1 MSLIPIVSD
10 EEASPEQVVLFE
22 HCTKMLGRV
31 ANAIRVASHSPK
43 VAQALLG
50 FMIPAIREEVT
61 GVLGVRIKT
70 LAILKTSMLNGC
82 NYCIGHNTQLG
93 RAVGFSDD
101 QINALEGDYQG
112 SGLFSADETAAIAWA
127 ESLTLKTY
135 REKPE
140 VMEELKKHFSDEQIV
155 EITMV
160 SGFFNFWNRFTDGL
174 QVDIEAKE
182 QVGLIRKSKKIELND
197 YLTYMQS
204 TWWNDDPQT
213 SGGPRA
219 APNHRNMRSI
229 RT

>member
-10 EEASPEQVVLFE
+10 EEASPEQAVLFE

-31 ANAIRVASHSPK
+31 ANALRVASHSPK

-61 GVLGVRIKT
+61 GVLGVRIKA

-82 NYCIGHNTQLG
+82 DYCIGHNTQLG

-101 QINALEGDYQG
+101 QIEALEGDYQG
-112 SGLFSADETAAIAWA
+112 SDLFASDETAAIAWA
-127 ESLTLKTY
+127 ECLTLRNY

-140 VMEELKKHFSDEQIV
+140 VMEKLKKHFSHEQII

-182 QVGLIRKSKKIELND
+182 QVGLIRNSKNIEMND
-197 YLTYMQS
+197 YLAYMHS
-204 TWWNDDPQT
+204 TWWNDDQQT
-213 SGGPRA
+213 SEGPATA
-219 APNHRNMRSI
+219 AGS
-229 RT
+229 

>member
-1 MSLIPIVSD
+1 MSLIPIVTD
-10 EEASPEQVVLFE
+10 EEATPEQAVLFQ

-31 ANAIRVASHSPK
+31 ANALRVAAHSPK

-50 FMIPAIREEVT
+50 FMIPAIREEVS
-61 GVLGVRIKT
+61 GVLGVRIKA

-82 NYCIGHNTQLG
+82 DYCIGHNTQLG

-101 QINALEGDYQG
+101 QIEALEGDYLG
-112 SGLFSADETAAIAWA
+112 SDLFTADEKAAIAWA
-127 ESLTLKTY
+127 ECLTLRTY

-140 VMEELKKHFSDEQIV
+140 VMEELKKHYSNEQIV

-182 QVGLIRKSKKIELND
+182 QVGMIEKSKKIDLND

-204 TWWNDDPQT
+204 TWWNNYQNT
-213 SGGPRA
+213 SATA
-219 APNHRNMRSI
+219 APDAESE

>member
-1 MSLIPIVSD
+1 MSLIPIVTD
-10 EEASPEQVVLFE
+10 EEASPEQAVLFQ
-22 HCTKMLGRV
+22 HCSKMLGRV
-31 ANAIRVASHSPK
+31 ANALRVAAHSPK

-50 FMIPAIREEVT
+50 FMIPTLREEVT
-61 GVLGVRIKT
+61 DILGVRIKA

-82 NYCIGHNTQLG
+82 DYCVGHNTQLG

-101 QINALEGDYQG
+101 QIEALEGDYQG
-112 SGLFSADETAAIAWA
+112 SDLFAADETAAIAWA
-127 ESLTLKTY
+127 ECLTLRTY

-140 VMEELKKHFSDEQIV
+140 VMAELKKHFNHEQIV

-182 QVGLIRKSKKIELND
+182 QVGLIRKSKKIKLND

-204 TWWNDDPQT
+204 AWWNDDPQT
-213 SGGPRA
+213 SEGTATA
-219 APNHRNMRSI
+219 AKS
-229 RT
+229 